1 MSMFAKIMVVVNF
14 ILAVAFLAAAGTLL
28 GAAED
33 YKAKFQKSQDE
44 AAQTKKDLEGQVE
57 AARNTANQNQ
67 QKFTAADAERMAKDS
82 QLKVVSDSNQQLKEA
97 QAQLRSSYD
106 KLGDA
111 QKDLQTRLASLNSDL
126 DKVRGELATSEA
138 GRKETDA
145 KNKALNDDIAR
156 LNQEKDTAEK
166 GLAAQSA
173 ETKRLGEQ
181 LDTATTT
188 LERYKKE
195 KGPLTGGMTMENVRG
210 VVQAVDNKNDIYVI
224 SVGQK
229 DKVQVGYEFTVFR
242 GSEYVTTIVIDSVF
256 PNYASGM
263 TKPGTKKRD
272 VQAGDEC
279 ATRL

>member
-33 YKAKFQKSQDE
+33 YKKKWEGAVAEAK
-44 AAQTKKDLEGQVE
+44 TNL
-57 AARNTANQNQ
+57 
-67 QKFTAADAERMAKDS
+67 DAKES
-82 QLKVVSDSNQQLKEA
+82 QLKAADSAKEANQKKFDDADKARIAAESQLKIVQDSNQQLKEA
-97 QAQLRSSYD
+97 HAQQRSALD
-106 KLGDA
+106 KIAASQTDM
-111 QKDLQTRLASLNSDL
+111 QTRLTSLNSDN
-126 DKVRGELATSEA
+126 DKLRGDLATSEA
-138 GRKETDA
+138 GRKESDA

-156 LNQEKDTAEK
+156 LTQDKDTAEK
-166 GLAAQSA
+166 GLAAA
-173 ETKRLGEQ
+173 AADNKRMGEQ
-181 LDTATTT
+181 LDTAMTT
-188 LERYKKE
+188 LARYKAE
-195 KGPLTGGMTMENVRG
+195 KGPLAGGLTMENVRG

-224 SVGQK
+224 SVGSK

-242 GSEYVTTIVIDSVF
+242 GSEYVSTIVIDAVF

-263 TKPGTKKRD
+263 TKAGTKKRD